1 MKIVTYMRVS
11 TDKQGRSG
19 LGLEAQREA
28 IRAYA
33 RTAHAVTISEY
44 QEIESGRNNARPEL
58 EKALR
63 AARVHG
69 AKLVIAKLDRL
80 SRNAAFLLKIQ
91 DSGADFTACDMPD
104 ASPFTVGIMAVLAQ
118 QESKMI
124 SDRTRA
130 AMQAAKARGQS
141 FGNPNGAAALRRAGR
156 GNGASRQVASA
167 NADAFAHDLKDVL
180 DHLESGGI
188 TSLSAIAN
196 TLNKRGIK
204 TARGGQ
210 WYPTTVANLRNRIAA
225 NKGGQ

>member
-1 MKIVTYMRVS
+1 MKIVTYIRVS

-19 LGLEAQREA
+19 LGLEAQRTA
-28 IRAYA
+28 IAAYA
-33 RTAHAVTISEY
+33 KTANTVTIHEY
-44 QEIESGRNNARPEL
+44 QEVESGRNNARPEL

-80 SRNAAFLLKIQ
+80 SRNAAFLLKLQ

-130 AMQAAKARGQS
+130 AMQAAKARGQT
-141 FGNPNGAAALRRAGR
+141 FGNPHGAAALRRAGR
-156 GNGASRQVASA
+156 GNGASRQAASA
-167 NADAFAHDLKDVL
+167 NADTFARDRLEIIAD
-180 DHLESGGI
+180 LESGGI
-188 TSLSAIAN
+188 TSLSAIAGE
-196 TLNKRGIK
+196 LNRRGIK
-204 TARGGQ
+204 TARGGK
-210 WYPTTVANLRNRIAA
+210 WHPSTVKNLQNRHIGA
-225 NKGGQ
+225 